1 MVPRAALQAPRAPG
15 RVFSVP
21 HALGMTLKWRPA
33 YTVDSSSC
41 EVPRVGC
48 RGPGLAVATR
58 AAENLEVAGEDLRG
72 LRTVTG
78 VSEAPGPV
86 VERAEAPRGMAAGRE
101 GLLDAEWAPEAE
113 DGSAGVKGGGPGAM
127 GEAGGR
133 EEAPGGIGGPS
144 EG

>member
-1 MVPRAALQAPRAPG
+1 
-15 RVFSVP
+15 
-21 HALGMTLKWRPA
+21 MTLKWRPA

-58 AAENLEVAGEDLRG
+58 AAESLEVAGEDLRG

-133 EEAPGGIGGPS
+133 EEAPGGIGGPN